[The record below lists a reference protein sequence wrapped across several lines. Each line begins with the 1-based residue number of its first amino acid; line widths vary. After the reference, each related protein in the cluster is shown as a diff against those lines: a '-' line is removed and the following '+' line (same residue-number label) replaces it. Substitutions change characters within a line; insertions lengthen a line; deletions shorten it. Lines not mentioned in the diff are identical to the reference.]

1 MLLMYVCMYLLVNTI
16 IADVSVDTNTL
27 LQQQLQSGMTME
39 EMVQHQIV
47 HIEDSLRIG
56 SISSI
61 DLEFR
66 S

>member
-1 MLLMYVCMYLLVNTI
+1 MLLMYVCMYLLVNII
-16 IADVSVDTNTL
+16 IADASVDTNTL

-47 HIEDSLRIG
+47 HIEDSLRRG

-61 DLEFR
+61 DLELR

>member
-1 MLLMYVCMYLLVNTI
+1 MLLMYVCMYLLVNII
-16 IADVSVDTNTL
+16 IADASVDTNTL